1 MDKVRQLALAAVQE
15 WFYGDVD
22 AELDYVM
29 QELKRALAEPAPSVS
44 NWPRLYEDLRA
55 IIDGGS
61 ESMTHADAV
70 EMVRQ
75 WAGMP
80 PIEFDVYVCGDSMCD
95 CSPDDPHKVQRDK
108 TGRDSLVPLIVQ
120 NNLELEELRI
130 KNTKLKET
138 VQELTF
144 KLNLYER
151 MRFNA

>member
-1 MDKVRQLALAAVQE
+1 MPAVQSAA
-15 WFYGDVD
+15 
-22 AELDYVM
+22 AETCTQTADN
-29 QELKRALAEPAPSVS
+29 PAPSVP

-80 PIEFDVYVCGDSMCD
+80 PIEFEVYVCGDSTCD

-108 TGRDSLVPLIVQ
+108 
-120 NNLELEELRI
+120 
-130 KNTKLKET
+130 
-138 VQELTF
+138 
-144 KLNLYER
+144 
-151 MRFNA
+151 A